1 MTPRRKPDGTSRR
14 PERVDAV
21 IDAYLRISGL
31 APRVTQAGVI
41 AEWAQMVGPQV
52 AAVTEPLHVTANG
65 TLFVAV
71 KSNPWM
77 AELSLLEPRLLAAI
91 NRDPQRPPVKRIRWQ
106 TRR

>member
-1 MTPRRKPDGTSRR
+1 MARQTTDARRSK

-21 IDAYLRISGL
+21 IESFLRTSGL
-31 APRVTQAGVI
+31 APRVTQATVI
-41 AEWAQMVGPQV
+41 AEWPRLVGPQV
-52 AAVTEPLHVTANG
+52 AAVTEPLRVTANG

-91 NRDPQRPPVKRIRWQ
+91 NGDPSRPPVKRIRWQ
-106 TRR
+106 ARR

>member
-1 MTPRRKPDGTSRR
+1 MARQTTDARRSK

-21 IDAYLRISGL
+21 IENFLRTSGL
-31 APRVTQAGVI
+31 APRVTQASVI
-41 AEWAQMVGPQV
+41 SEWPRLVGPQV
-52 AAVTEPLHVTANG
+52 AAVTEPLRVTANG

-91 NRDPQRPPVKRIRWQ
+91 NQDPSRPPVKRIRWQ
-106 TRR
+106 ARR